1 MADAADAVGSFYAL
15 VTAGDLDA
23 AYSLWSDRMKGTY
36 PRQENLDERF
46 ASTADIT
53 FQDLAITEQSDDAA
67 TIEANFTETYDSG
80 ASQSFV
86 GYWELVRVD
95 GRWLLDEPHY

>member
-1 MADAADAVGSFYAL
+1 M
-15 VTAGDLDA
+15 
-23 AYSLWSDRMKGTY
+23 
-36 PRQENLDERF
+36 N
-46 ASTADIT
+46 
-53 FQDLAITEQSDDAA
+53 AA